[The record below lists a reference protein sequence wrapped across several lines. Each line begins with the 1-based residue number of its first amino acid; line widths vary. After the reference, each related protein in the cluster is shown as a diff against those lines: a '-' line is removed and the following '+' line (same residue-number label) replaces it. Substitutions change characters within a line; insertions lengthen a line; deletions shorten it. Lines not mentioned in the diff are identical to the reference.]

1 MICLV
6 GGYCLAQKQ
15 LERKINASAISL
27 LQIDATNIFEVKLQT
42 STTDEVV
49 ITAQLEG
56 EYTKDLTLEVFENGG
71 TLAVNAGFRETFI
84 TPNDKLSAHKVV
96 SIALHVLLPRWKK
109 VQVYGTNTRV
119 VAEGEYTDL
128 NIVLADGSCELIE
141 VSQNVTVRTQSGTII
156 VKAKEGRIVA
166 SSKYGNLENFNLPTG
181 TNHYDL
187 STVTGDIELKKPE

>member
-27 LQIDATNIFEVKLQT
+27 LQIDATNIFEVQLQT
-42 STTDEVV
+42 GTTDEVV

-128 NIVLADGSCELIE
+128 KIVLADGSCELIE
-141 VSQNVTVRTQSGTII
+141 VSQNVTVRTQSGTIT